1 LIVVCELI
9 LKLAELFL
17 EGFAWVGF
25 ADGLCLV
32 DWNIK

>member
-17 EGFAWVGF
+17 EGFAWVRS
-25 ADGLCLV
+25 ADALCLA
-32 DWNIK
+32 DWDIK